1 MRVNPQA
8 TTGFG
13 CPETTDPHRFEV
25 EIPPGRVGD
34 VSIAECYGIKA
45 GIGGLPEVAERCLLP
60 RPIWSLIAEDLKR
73 EFNERLRA
81 KKLNTSRWTIGL
93 NAVER
98 LLGKELLVLAWA
110 VEKAS
115 PDTVPNAV
123 RNWIGLRPEERW
135 WLFNITA
142 AATGHVKH
150 ADIGWRKA
158 LRFALTENPLAE
170 LTPEQQRSHAMA
182 SLAKT
187 KRRKT
192 SARGSVSTASP
203 ISCSSSMTQPTIPR
217 LSIPQRNPGTRHEH
231 CPLRLAREA
240 QSDRT
245 PSPRPENLR

>member
-1 MRVNPQA
+1 VNPQA

-25 EIPPGRVGD
+25 DIPAGRAGD

-81 KKLNTSRWTIGL
+81 KKLNTSRWAVGVTESSASSAKNCWSLPGL
-93 NAVER
+93 SR
-98 LLGKELLVLAWA
+98 KP
-110 VEKAS
+110 S

-142 AATGHVKH
+142 ATGYVEH

-170 LTPEQQRSHAMA
+170 LSPEQQRTNAMA

-192 SARGSVSTASP
+192 SARGSVPDS
-203 ISCSSSMTQPTIPR
+203 
-217 LSIPQRNPGTRHEH
+217 E
-231 CPLRLAREA
+231 
-240 QSDRT
+240 SDQLLLLNDSADD
-245 PSPRPENLR
+245 PSPFHPPEKSGNPT